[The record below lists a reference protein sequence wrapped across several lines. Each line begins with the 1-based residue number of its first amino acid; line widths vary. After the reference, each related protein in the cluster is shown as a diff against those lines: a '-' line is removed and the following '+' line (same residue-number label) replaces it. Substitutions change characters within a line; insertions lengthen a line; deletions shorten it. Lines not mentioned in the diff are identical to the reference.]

1 MRYII
6 ALIILINICVSQ
18 TVYEIPFSSKGNVI
32 ELSVAN
38 NSMLKVEGVK
48 VEVTEIPE
56 GIRFEEKVIML
67 TEIKSKEEQVAI
79 FTFSVDKTVAINKE
93 QTLSFAITDQTGQ
106 QWRKEIKV
114 KITAPMTFELY
125 QNYPNPFNPVTTISY
140 QLPGEGRGY
149 VVSLVVYDVLG
160 REVIAI
166 KDKEQTAGYYEE
178 RIDGTRLSSGV
189 YIYRLYAKSTDGGK
203 VFTSTRKM
211 VVMK

>member
-1 MRYII
+1 MRGII
-6 ALIILINICVSQ
+6 VLMLLVHIAVSQ

>member
-1 MRYII
+1 MRGII
-6 ALIILINICVSQ
+6 VLMLLVHIAVSQ

-48 VEVTEIPE
+48 VEATEIPE

-114 KITAPMTFELY
+114 KITGDLHKIMCLFRESG
-125 QNYPNPFNPVTTISY
+125 NK
-140 QLPGEGRGY
+140 QLINF
-149 VVSLVVYDVLG
+149 VD
-160 REVIAI
+160 
-166 KDKEQTAGYYEE
+166 TM
-178 RIDGTRLSSGV
+178 
-189 YIYRLYAKSTDGGK
+189 AKSLHRFKPFG
-203 VFTSTRKM
+203 VF
-211 VVMK
+211 